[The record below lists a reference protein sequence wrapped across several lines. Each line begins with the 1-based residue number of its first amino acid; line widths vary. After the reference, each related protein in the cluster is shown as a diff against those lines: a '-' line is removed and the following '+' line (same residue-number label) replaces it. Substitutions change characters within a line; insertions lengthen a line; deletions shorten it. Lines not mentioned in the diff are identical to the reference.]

1 MTIRASV
8 RNLSNSYKYSF
19 LWLLEIWQLFE
30 KSSVCRLRPVF
41 LSNAKCKLQTIDGKH
56 RATISSGSTEDVFE
70 LRYCFPFCSTK
81 RNSSKYLQKNVGLE
95 GTKELL
101 AARFRFTPGSG
112 FWGRLTST
120 EQEKFASVCFLC
132 SILMANNLFVSF
144 LLPSRAAPSAG
155 CARCSA
161 LCFRL

>member
-19 LWLLEIWQLFE
+19 LWLLEIWQLSE

-41 LSNAKCKLQTIDGKH
+41 LANAKCKLQTIDGKH
-56 RATISSGSTEDVFE
+56 RATISSGSTGDVVE

-81 RNSSKYLQKNVGLE
+81 RHSSKYLQKNLGLE

-101 AARFRFTPGSG
+101 AARFYFSQSFG
-112 FWGRLTST
+112 FWGTLTST
-120 EQEKFASVCFLC
+120 EQERFSSGCFLC
-132 SILMANNLFVSF
+132 SILMANNLFGSF
-144 LLPSRAAPSAG
+144 LLPSRAAPSDG